1 MYLLVVYDIAQER
14 VNKVMKICR
23 EYLDHVQNSVFEG
36 EITSVGFKELE
47 GKIKKVIDKESD
59 SVLIY
64 ELWPN
69 SFKRKIIGI
78 EKRGKSNFL

>member
-59 SVLIY
+59 SVLVKRRG
-64 ELWPN
+64 LTTSHRSPFGTL
-69 SFKRKIIGI
+69 SFA
-78 EKRGKSNFL
+78 EFSL